1 MSKNEEKAQIIL
13 AGALQEFLENG
24 YMGASMDKLAQTAR
38 VSKPTLYKYF
48 DDKEALF
55 KAVVKS
61 KFEEF
66 QENVKILQQEIDLD
80 AQPRVILYNFCDQLL
95 NQMLCNAEQHHD
107 FIRLII
113 GESGRFPELAQTVV
127 GSIHKPIIDKLAY
140 VLSHHSLIRCHDP
153 EMTATTIMASLVYFM
168 MTQYICQASHL
179 LFLERERFVNN
190 IVAIALNTGII
201 DNDRGVVSRP

>member
-1 MSKNEEKAQIIL
+1 MTNSLSTLKTSTQKNEEKAQIIL

-24 YMGASMDKLAQTAR
+24 YMGVSMDKLAQTAG

-55 KAVVKS
+55 KAVVNA

-66 QENVKILQQEIDLD
+66 QYNIKILQEDVNLKNE
-80 AQPRVILYNFCDQLL
+80 PEVILHSFCSKLL

-107 FIRLII
+107 FIRLMI

-140 VLSHHSLIRCHDP
+140 ILGNHPQIVCNDP
-153 EMTATTIMASLVYFM
+153 QMTATMIMASLVYFM

-179 LFLERERFVNN
+179 LFLDREGFLHN
-190 IVAIALNTGII
+190 IVAIALN
-201 DNDRGVVSRP
+201 N